1 MTYDIDRTYLVWQQV
16 AAAVAHQIAQGR
28 YTTADRLPSVAE
40 LAAEFGI
47 ATSTADKVMGH
58 LKDARLIRRVKGLGT
73 FLAEGAVPLAKQQPF
88 GPPPRH
94 RRR

>member
-16 AAAVAHQIAQGR
+16 AAAVSHQIAQGR
-28 YTTADRLPSVAE
+28 YTAADRLPSVAE

-58 LKDARLIRRVKGLGT
+58 LKQTGLIRRIKGLGT
-73 FLAEGAVPLAKQQPF
+73 FLADEAVPLAKEQPF
-88 GPPPRH
+88 GPPPRQT
-94 RRR
+94 RR